1 MNIKAY
7 PTNNPTPRREWDWRA
22 YDADTYD
29 MTDIGEDGRAYSDHP
44 VGEGRTK
51 AEAIADFLS
60 QLEPVDVAVAMA
72 FDEIPALP
80 ALQPEGEGR

>member
-29 MTDIGEDGRAYSDHP
+29 MTDIGE
-44 VGEGRTK
+44 V
-51 AEAIADFLS
+51 LS